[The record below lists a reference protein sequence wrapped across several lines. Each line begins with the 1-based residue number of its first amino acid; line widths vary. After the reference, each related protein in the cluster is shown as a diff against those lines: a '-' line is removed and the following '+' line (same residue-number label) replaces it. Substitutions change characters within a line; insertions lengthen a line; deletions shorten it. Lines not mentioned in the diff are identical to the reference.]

1 MRKLLDFDLVV
12 EPLDDGY
19 RTRVIASPAG
29 EAQASLVL
37 PFTDKDLRILVL
49 EVVGSIGRLRRK
61 VRRIEAPDRQLI
73 ENFGGQLYQA
83 LFTGP
88 VGDCLER
95 SRDTANSRDAGL
107 RIRLRLPGALA
118 NVPWEYLYDAQ
129 HGFLGLDPDTALVR
143 YLELP
148 APVRPFPIRPPLR
161 VLAMISAPSDL
172 AQLDAEQEWARL
184 KGALEPLVS
193 QGLVEVDRLED
204 GTLAALPRA
213 LRLREYHVLH
223 FIGHGGYD
231 EEAQDGAL
239 ALEDAAGKTRLV
251 TGRDLSMMIRHRSL
265 RLVVLN
271 ACEGSR
277 TAPDDPFSGVA
288 QALARAGIP
297 AVIAMQFEISDPAA
311 LAFSQSFYQ
320 AIADG
325 LPVDVATVE
334 ARRSMFAD
342 DNEIEW
348 ATPVLYLR
356 STDGRVFI
364 RRRSPPTTQV
374 DPDEVDRRA
383 KEEADR
389 LAQGGSSPA
398 RSRPP
403 GPRRSSPAK
412 SRPASPRRS
421 SPARSRPAGPRASS
435 PARSRPPGPRAS
447 SPARSRPPSP
457 RASSPARSR
466 PPGPRRS
473 SPAEAARLAAMRLG
487 QEETRTLGG
496 EHPATGE
503 PAGAEHTQHETGP
516 RPRVPVLA
524 FGPLILG
531 LPLLIL
537 AVKVLAPSSAFTK
550 PWALAVLCSAILGG
564 VVAAVEHQRHRIPVW
579 TATLEFFFAWFLV
592 YAVYKLNVGHI
603 RHIGAHVPPLAILAA
618 VGAIVS
624 AVLCQRA
631 LARLPRKGGS
641 VHPLL
646 PAFLICMMVGL
657 GAAAIGYAGMHYSSV
672 QVLQRI
678 GPSLSHIGGVFL
690 FAALVADLL
699 APLLALVRKLNGR

>member
-1 MRKLLDFDLVV
+1 MHKLLDFDLAV
-12 EPLDDGY
+12 EASGDGY
-19 RTRVIASPAG
+19 QTRVIASPAG

-49 EVVGSIGRLRRK
+49 EVVSSISRLRRK
-61 VRRIEAPDRQLI
+61 VRRIEAQDRQLV
-73 ENFGGQLYQA
+73 ETFGGQLYQA

-88 VGDCLER
+88 VGDCLDR
-95 SRDTANSRDAGL
+95 SRAAANTRDAGL

-118 NVPWEYLYDAQ
+118 NVPWEYLYDPQ

-148 APVRPFPIRPPLR
+148 ETSRPFPIRPPLR
-161 VLAMISAPSDL
+161 ILAMISAPSDL

-184 KGALEPLVS
+184 NQALAPLAS
-193 QGLVEVDRLED
+193 QGLVEVDRLAE

-239 ALEDAAGKTRLV
+239 ALEDNDGKTRLV
-251 TGRDLSMMIRHRSL
+251 TGRNLSMMIRHRSL

-277 TAPDDPFSGVA
+277 VAPDDPFSGVA
-288 QALARAGIP
+288 QALARRGVP
-297 AVIAMQFEISDPAA
+297 AVVAMQFEISDQAA

-334 ARRSMFAD
+334 ARRAMFAD

-356 STDGRVFI
+356 STDGRVFSRHRI
-364 RRRSPPTTQV
+364 SGSGRV
-374 DPDEVDRRA
+374 PDHASQRDAARPAR
-383 KEEADR
+383 EEAEQQEAQR
-389 LAQGGSSPA
+389 LAREQ
-398 RSRPP
+398 
-403 GPRRSSPAK
+403 
-412 SRPASPRRS
+412 
-421 SPARSRPAGPRASS
+421 
-435 PARSRPPGPRAS
+435 
-447 SPARSRPPSP
+447 
-457 RASSPARSR
+457 
-466 PPGPRRS
+466 
-473 SPAEAARLAAMRLG
+473 AEQQEAQRLG
-487 QEETRTLGG
+487 QEETRTLSG
-496 EHPATGE
+496 EQLAARSPAPAE
-503 PAGAEHTQHETGP
+503 PTPLVTGP
-516 RPRVPVLA
+516 RPPVRVLA
-524 FGPLILG
+524 FGPFILS

-537 AVKVLAPSSAFTK
+537 AVRLLVPSYAFTK
-550 PWALAVLCSAILGG
+550 HWAWAVLCSAILGSI
-564 VVAAVEHQRHRIPVW
+564 VTAVEHRRQPMPIW
-579 TATLEFFFAWFLV
+579 TAALQFFFAWFGI
-592 YAVYKLNVGHI
+592 YAIYKLNPWHI
-603 RHIGAHVPPLAILAA
+603 HRIQAYVPPLTILAG

-631 LARLPRKGGS
+631 LARLHMKGRR

-646 PAFLICMMVGL
+646 PAFLGCMMVGL
-657 GAAAIGYAGMHYSSV
+657 SAATIGFASSRYSAV
-672 QVLQRI
+672 QILQRI
-678 GPSLSHIGGVFL
+678 GPNCYRIGGVML

-699 APLLALVRKLNGR
+699 APLLALMRKLNSR

>member
-184 KGALEPLVS
+184 KGALEPLAS

-334 ARRSMFAD
+334 ARRSMFAG

-364 RRRSPPTTQV
+364 RRRSPPTIRI
-374 DPDEVDRRA
+374 DPDEADRRA

-389 LAQGGSSPA
+389 LAQE
-398 RSRPP
+398 
-403 GPRRSSPAK
+403 
-412 SRPASPRRS
+412 
-421 SPARSRPAGPRASS
+421 
-435 PARSRPPGPRAS
+435 
-447 SPARSRPPSP
+447 
-457 RASSPARSR
+457 
-466 PPGPRRS
+466 
-473 SPAEAARLAAMRLG
+473 EAARQEADRLAREEAAQREADRLAQEEAAQREADRLAQEEAAQREADRLAATRLG

-496 EHPATGE
+496 EYPATGE
-503 PAGAEHTQHETGP
+503 LAGAEQTQPGTGP

-537 AVKVLAPSSAFTK
+537 AVKVLAPSSPFTK

-564 VVAAVEHQRHRIPVW
+564 VVTAVEHQRHRIPVW
-579 TATLEFFFAWFLV
+579 TAALEFFFAWFLV

-624 AVLCQRA
+624 AILCQRA
-631 LARLPRKGGS
+631 LARSPRKGGS

-657 GAAAIGYAGMHYSSV
+657 GAAAIGYAGMHYSAV
-672 QVLQRI
+672 QILQRI
-678 GPSLSHIGGVFL
+678 GPSSSHIGGVFL
-690 FAALVADLL
+690 FATLVADLL
-699 APLLALVRKLNGR
+699 APLLALVRKLNGRKAAARH

>member
-1 MRKLLDFDLVV
+1 MRRLLDFDLVV
-12 EPLDDGY
+12 EALDDGY

-29 EAQASLVL
+29 EAEASLVL

-61 VRRIEAPDRQLI
+61 VRRIETQDRQLI

-88 VGDCLER
+88 VGDCLQR
-95 SRDTANSRDAGL
+95 SRVTANSRDAGL

-148 APVRPFPIRPPLR
+148 EPVQPLPIKPPLR
-161 VLAMISAPSDL
+161 ILAMISAPSDM
-172 AQLDAEQEWARL
+172 AELDVEKEWGKL
-184 KGALEPLVS
+184 EETLEPLKS
-193 QGLVEVDRLED
+193 QGLVEVERLED
-204 GTLAALPRA
+204 GTLAALTR
-213 LRLREYHVLH
+213 RLGLGEYHVLH

-231 EEAQDGAL
+231 EDDQDGAL
-239 ALEDAAGKTRLV
+239 ALEDDSGKARLV
-251 TGRDLSMMIRHRSL
+251 AGRVLRMMIRHRSL

-277 TAPDDPFSGVA
+277 VAPDDPFSGVA
-288 QALARAGIP
+288 QALARQGIP
-297 AVIAMQFEISDPAA
+297 AVVAMQFEISDPAA

-334 ARRSMFAD
+334 ARRTMFAD
-342 DNEIEW
+342 NNEIEW

-356 STDGRVFI
+356 SKDGRIFAK
-364 RRRSPPTTQV
+364 RRGPQ
-374 DPDEVDRRA
+374 PDRLAR
-383 KEEADR
+383 EEADR
-389 LAQGGSSPA
+389 
-398 RSRPP
+398 RE
-403 GPRRSSPAK
+403 
-412 SRPASPRRS
+412 
-421 SPARSRPAGPRASS
+421 
-435 PARSRPPGPRAS
+435 
-447 SPARSRPPSP
+447 
-457 RASSPARSR
+457 
-466 PPGPRRS
+466 
-473 SPAEAARLAAMRLG
+473 AERLAREEADRREAERLAREEADRREAERLAREEADRREAERLG
-487 QEETRTLGG
+487 QKETRTLGG
-496 EHPATGE
+496 EHLATGDLGRVE
-503 PAGAEHTQHETGP
+503 RMRLATRP
-516 RPRVPVLA
+516 RPLVPLLV

-537 AVKVLAPSSAFTK
+537 AVKVLMPSYAFNM

-564 VVAAVEHQRHRIPVW
+564 VMAAVEHQRHRVPVW
-579 TATLEFFFAWFLV
+579 TAALEFFFAWFLI
-592 YAVYKLNVGHI
+592 YALYKLNVGHI
-603 RHIGAHVPPLAILAA
+603 HRIVAHVPPLVILAG
-618 VGAIVS
+618 VGAVVS

-631 LARLPRKGGS
+631 LARSLRKGGG

-646 PAFLICMMVGL
+646 PAFLICMVVGL
-657 GAAAIGYAGMHYSSV
+657 GAAAIGYASMRYSAV
-672 QVLQRI
+672 QILQRI

-690 FAALVADLL
+690 FAALVTDLL
-699 APLLALVRKLNGR
+699 APLLALMRKLNGR

>member
-1 MRKLLDFDLVV
+1 MHKLLDFDLAV
-12 EPLDDGY
+12 EASDDGY

-29 EAQASLVL
+29 EAQASMVL

-49 EVVGSIGRLRRK
+49 EVVSSISRVRRK
-61 VRRIEAPDRQLI
+61 VRRIEAQDSQLV
-73 ENFGGQLYQA
+73 ETFGGQLYQA

-88 VGDCLER
+88 VGDCLDR
-95 SRDTANSRDAGL
+95 SRAAANTREAGL

-118 NVPWEYLYDAQ
+118 NVPWEYLYDPQ

-148 APVRPFPIRPPLR
+148 EPSRPFPIRPPLR
-161 VLAMISAPSDL
+161 ILAMICAPSDL
-172 AQLDAEQEWARL
+172 VQLDAEQEWARL
-184 KGALEPLVS
+184 NQALEPLVS
-193 QGLVEVDRLED
+193 QGLVEVDRLAE

-239 ALEDAAGKTRLV
+239 ALEDNDHKTRLV
-251 TGRDLSMMIRHRSL
+251 TGRNLSMMIRHRSL

-277 TAPDDPFSGVA
+277 VAPDDPFSGVA
-288 QALARAGIP
+288 QALARRGVP
-297 AVIAMQFEISDPAA
+297 AVVAMQFEISDQAA

-334 ARRSMFAD
+334 ARRAMFAN

-356 STDGRVFI
+356 STDGRVFSRHRI
-364 RRRSPPTTQV
+364 SGSGPV
-374 DPDEVDRRA
+374 PDH
-383 KEEADR
+383 
-389 LAQGGSSPA
+389 
-398 RSRPP
+398 
-403 GPRRSSPAK
+403 
-412 SRPASPRRS
+412 ASQRD
-421 SPARSRPAGPRASS
+421 
-435 PARSRPPGPRAS
+435 
-447 SPARSRPPSP
+447 
-457 RASSPARSR
+457 
-466 PPGPRRS
+466 
-473 SPAEAARLAAMRLG
+473 AARLAREEAEQQEAQRLAREQAEQQEAQRLAREQAKQQEAQRLG

-496 EHPATGE
+496 EQLVAQIPAPAE
-503 PAGAEHTQHETGP
+503 PTPLATGP
-516 RPRVPVLA
+516 RPPVRGPA

-537 AVKVLAPSSAFTK
+537 ALRLLVPSYAFTRH
-550 PWALAVLCSAILGG
+550 WALAVLCSAVLGSI
-564 VVAAVEHQRHRIPVW
+564 VAAVEHRRHQVPIW
-579 TATLEFFFAWFLV
+579 TAALEFFFAWFGV
-592 YAVYKLNVGHI
+592 YALYKLNVWHI
-603 RHIGAHVPPLAILAA
+603 HRIQAYVPPLAILAG

-631 LARLPRKGGS
+631 LARLHLKGRS

-646 PAFLICMMVGL
+646 PAFLACMMVGL
-657 GAAAIGYAGMHYSSV
+657 SAATIGYAGSHYPAV
-672 QVLQRI
+672 QILQRI
-678 GPSLSHIGGVFL
+678 GPDCYRVAGVVL

-699 APLLALVRKLNGR
+699 APLLAAIHQASAR

>member
-12 EPLDDGY
+12 EPLDGGY

-184 KGALEPLVS
+184 KGALEPLAS

-325 LPVDVATVE
+325 LPVNVATVE
-334 ARRSMFAD
+334 ARRTMFAD

-389 LAQGGSSPA
+389 LAQEEAAQRAKEEAAQREADRLAQEQAAQREANRLAQEQAAQREANRLAQEQAAQREANRLAQEQAAQREANRLAQEQAA
-398 RSRPP
+398 RQ
-403 GPRRSSPAK
+403 
-412 SRPASPRRS
+412 
-421 SPARSRPAGPRASS
+421 
-435 PARSRPPGPRAS
+435 
-447 SPARSRPPSP
+447 
-457 RASSPARSR
+457 
-466 PPGPRRS
+466 
-473 SPAEAARLAAMRLG
+473 EAARLAAMRLG

-672 QVLQRI
+672 QILQRI
-678 GPSLSHIGGVFL
+678 GPSLSQIGGVFL

-699 APLLALVRKLNGR
+699 APLLALVRKLNSR

>member
-29 EAQASLVL
+29 EAEASLVL

-61 VRRIEAPDRQLI
+61 VRRIEAQDRQLI
-73 ENFGGQLYQA
+73 ETFGGQLYQA

-95 SRDTANSRDAGL
+95 SRVTANGRDAGL

-172 AQLDAEQEWARL
+172 LQLDAEQEWTRL
-184 KGALEPLVS
+184 NRALEPLAS

-239 ALEDAAGKTRLV
+239 ALEDADGKTRLV

-277 TAPDDPFSGVA
+277 IAPDDPFSGVA
-288 QALARAGIP
+288 QALARQGIP

-334 ARRSMFAD
+334 ARRTMFAC

-356 STDGRVFI
+356 STDGRVFT
-364 RRRSPPTTQV
+364 RRRSPPTV
-374 DPDEVDRRA
+374 RVNPDEAD
-383 KEEADR
+383 EPEADR
-389 LAQGGSSPA
+389 LARDEADRQEAERLA
-398 RSRPP
+398 RDEADRQEAERLARDEADRQEAERLARDEADRQEAERLARDEAD
-403 GPRRSSPAK
+403 RRAAK
-412 SRPASPRRS
+412 
-421 SPARSRPAGPRASS
+421 
-435 PARSRPPGPRAS
+435 
-447 SPARSRPPSP
+447 
-457 RASSPARSR
+457 
-466 PPGPRRS
+466 
-473 SPAEAARLAAMRLG
+473 RLAAKPLG
-487 QEETRTLGG
+487 REETRTLRRVELATTGNLARA
-496 EHPATGE
+496 EPTRPATG
-503 PAGAEHTQHETGP
+503 P
-516 RPRVPVLA
+516 RRPVPVLV

-531 LPLLIL
+531 LPLLTL
-537 AVKVLAPSSAFTK
+537 AVKVLVPSSAFTK
-550 PWALAVLCSAILGG
+550 PWALAVVCSAILGG
-564 VVAAVEHQRHRIPVW
+564 GVTAVQHQRHRIPVW
-579 TATLEFFFAWFLV
+579 TAALEFFFAWFLI
-592 YAVYKLNVGHI
+592 YALYKLNVGHI
-603 RHIGAHVPPLAILAA
+603 HRIVSYVPPLAILTGM
-618 VGAIVS
+618 GAIVS
-624 AVLCQRA
+624 AVLCKRA
-631 LARLPRKGGS
+631 LARTPRKGGG

-646 PAFLICMMVGL
+646 PAFLICMVVGL
-657 GAAAIGYAGMHYSSV
+657 GAAAIGYASMHYPAV
-672 QVLQRI
+672 QILQQT
-678 GPSLSHIGGVFL
+678 GPSCSRIGGVFL

-699 APLLALVRKLNGR
+699 APLLALTRKLNGR

>member
-12 EPLDDGY
+12 EALDDGY
-19 RTRVIASPAG
+19 QTRVIASPAG

-61 VRRIEAPDRQLI
+61 VRRIEAQDRQLI
-73 ENFGGQLYQA
+73 ETFGGQLYQA

-95 SRDTANSRDAGL
+95 SRVTANGRDAGL

-118 NVPWEYLYDAQ
+118 NVPWEYLYDVQ

-184 KGALEPLVS
+184 NRALQPLAS

-239 ALEDAAGKTRLV
+239 ALEDAGGKTRLV

-277 TAPDDPFSGVA
+277 IAPDDPFSGVA
-288 QALARAGIP
+288 QALARQGIP

-334 ARRSMFAD
+334 ARRTMFAD

-356 STDGRVFI
+356 STDGRVFT
-364 RRRSPPTTQV
+364 RRRSPPTAPV
-374 DPDEVDRRA
+374 DPDEDDRQPREEA
-383 KEEADR
+383 EQQARDEAEQQARDEAERREANRLAAEQQARDEAEQQARDEAEQQARDEAERREANRLAAEQQAREEAEQQARDEADR
-389 LAQGGSSPA
+389 QA
-398 RSRPP
+398 RDEAD
-403 GPRRSSPAK
+403 RR
-412 SRPASPRRS
+412 
-421 SPARSRPAGPRASS
+421 
-435 PARSRPPGPRAS
+435 
-447 SPARSRPPSP
+447 
-457 RASSPARSR
+457 
-466 PPGPRRS
+466 
-473 SPAEAARLAAMRLG
+473 EANRLAAGR
-487 QEETRTLGG
+487 QAREETRTLGR
-496 EHPATGE
+496 EQLAMTGE
-503 PAGAEHTQHETGP
+503 LAGAEHTRPATGP

-537 AVKVLAPSSAFTK
+537 AVKVLVPSYAFTR
-550 PWALAVLCSAILGG
+550 PWALAVLVSAILGG

-579 TATLEFFFAWFLV
+579 TAALEFFFAWFLI
-592 YAVYKLNVGHI
+592 YAIYKLNVGHI
-603 RHIGAHVPPLAILAA
+603 RHIGAHVPPLAILAG

-624 AVLCQRA
+624 AVLCKRA
-631 LARLPRKGGS
+631 LARSPRKGGG

-646 PAFLICMMVGL
+646 PAFLICMVAGL
-657 GAAAIGYAGMHYSSV
+657 GAAAIGYASMHYSAV
-672 QVLQRI
+672 QILQRI
-678 GPSLSHIGGVFL
+678 GPDCYHIGGVFL

-699 APLLALVRKLNGR
+699 APLLALVRKPKGR